1 MAATIRDVAK
11 LANVSVAT
19 VSRYVNGTHKVRG
32 ETAERVKVA
41 IEELGFRPNAVGRSL
56 STAVTKSIGMVIP
69 SISNPVFSDAVSG
82 VSAATREAGYSLTL
96 TTSQYSPDG
105 EVEAISTL
113 LENRVDG
120 VILTVSDPETSMAL
134 ELLEK
139 SGVPFTMIY
148 NQPSDG
154 RVTMT
159 VDNVAAGREVAGE
172 MIRLGHERL
181 GMISGK
187 FASSDRAVA
196 RKNGFVEGARAAG
209 LAPPVISEV
218 DFEAQ
223 DISAVLEPMFLNL
236 NTAPTAL
243 FCSNDILAIS
253 VIGGLRRLEIAVP
266 KQVSVIGF
274 DGISVGRHMYP
285 TLATVVQPSKEMGI
299 AAANSLFERLA
310 EGQDQQSKILPYQ
323 FTIGESAGPA
333 AKHDPTDLQKQS
345 KSQSKRSPT

>member
-32 ETAERVKVA
+32 ETAERVKTA
-41 IEELGFRPNAVGRSL
+41 IDELGFRPNAVGRSL
-56 STAVTKSIGMVIP
+56 STASTKSIGMVIP

-82 VSAATREAGYSLTL
+82 VSAAIREAGYSLTL
-96 TTSQYSPDG
+96 TTSQYSPEG

-113 LENRVDG
+113 LDNRVDG
-120 VILTVSDPETSMAL
+120 VILTVSDPETSKAL

-139 SGVPFTMIY
+139 SGVPFIMIY

-159 VDNVAAGREVAGE
+159 VDNVAAGREVARE
-172 MIRLGHERL
+172 MIQLGHERL

-196 RKNGFVEGARAAG
+196 RKNGFVQGARSAG
-209 LAPPVISEV
+209 LKPPVIKEV

-223 DISAVLEPMFLNL
+223 DISDVLAPLFHNQ

-253 VIGGLRRLEIAVP
+253 VIGGLRRLKIAVP
-266 KQVSVIGF
+266 EQVSVIGF

-285 TLATVVQPSKEMGI
+285 TLATVVQPSKEMGR

-310 EGQDQQSKILPYQ
+310 EGQDQQSLILPHQ

-333 AKHDPTDLQKQS
+333 DKLDPTDLQKRS